1 MAPSTAGN
9 RGQTELSPSSTRLLG
24 LGNEIL
30 ADDAFGI
37 VAARQIEALGLPGL
51 EVVTSS
57 ESGISLLDHLQGAGR
72 LIVTDTIQTGRAEPG
87 TVHVVREQDV
97 AGAPGGSP
105 HFIGLFD
112 TLALGRALGLRMP
125 ADVVII
131 AVEAADCLTLGG
143 PMHPVV
149 AAALPR
155 VVELVRQAN
164 MGGEVLRA
172 V

>member
-1 MAPSTAGN
+1 M
-9 RGQTELSPSSTRLLG
+9 SPLTRLLG
-24 LGNEIL
+24 LGNDIL

-37 VAARQIEALGLPGL
+37 LAAREIERLGLPGL

-57 ESGISLLDHLQGAGR
+57 ESGLNLLDYIQDTDR
-72 LIVTDTIQTGRAEPG
+72 LIVVDTIETGRAEVG

-105 HFIGLFD
+105 HFIGLFE
-112 TLALGRALGLRMP
+112 TLALGRALGLHVP
-125 ADVVII
+125 SEVTII

-143 PMHPVV
+143 PMHPAV

-155 VVELVRQAN
+155 VVDLVRELAN
-164 MGGEVLRA
+164 APLA
-172 V
+172 